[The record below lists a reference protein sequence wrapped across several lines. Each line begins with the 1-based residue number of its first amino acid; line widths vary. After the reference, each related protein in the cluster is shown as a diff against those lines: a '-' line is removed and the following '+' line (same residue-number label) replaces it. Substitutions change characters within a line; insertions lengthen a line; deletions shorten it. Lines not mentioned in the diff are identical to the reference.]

1 LILHRGAIHRVRLS
15 PGEGHEQQG
24 QARPCLIIHRE
35 SLRQDGTAIV
45 IPLTTQR
52 PRAGYPLTV
61 HLPAGTG
68 GNPVECWARITQ
80 IRTVSATRCQEP
92 ALGRLSE
99 DQLVSI
105 KAAVIEVLDLTR

>member
-24 QARPCLIIHRE
+24 VARPCLIVHRQ
-35 SLRQDGTAIV
+35 SLRNVGTAIV

-52 PRAGYPLTV
+52 PRAAYPLTV
-61 HLPAGTG
+61 YLPAGTG

-80 IRTVSATRCQEP
+80 IRTVSATRFQEQ
-92 ALGRLSE
+92 ALGQLSE
-99 DQLVSI
+99 TELAPI
-105 KAAVIEVLDLTR
+105 KTALIEVLDLGV

>member
-1 LILHRGAIHRVRLS
+1 MILHRGAMHRVRLS

-24 QARPCLIIHRE
+24 LARPCLILHRQ
-35 SLRQDGTAIV
+35 SLRNVGTAIV

-61 HLPAGTG
+61 YLPAGTG

-80 IRTVSATRCQEP
+80 IRTVSATRFQEEAIGRFSEAELTP
-92 ALGRLSE
+92 IKRAL
-99 DQLVSI
+99 
-105 KAAVIEVLDLTR
+105 IEVLDLGV

>member
-1 LILHRGAIHRVRLS
+1 MILHRGAMHRVRLS

-24 QARPCLIIHRE
+24 LARPCLIMHRQ
-35 SLRQDGTAIV
+35 SLRNVGTAIV

-80 IRTVSATRCQEP
+80 IRTVSANRFQEQEI
-92 ALGRLSE
+92 GRLSE
-99 DQLVSI
+99 AELAPIKRALV
-105 KAAVIEVLDLTR
+105 EVLDLGA

>member
-24 QARPCLIIHRE
+24 LARPCLIVHRE
-35 SLRQDGTAIV
+35 SLRHVGTAIV

-61 HLPAGTG
+61 HLPAGSG

-80 IRTVSATRCQEP
+80 IRTVSATRCQEQ
-92 ALGRLSE
+92 AIGRLSE
-99 DQLVSI
+99 AELAPV
-105 KAAVIEVLDLTR
+105 KAALVEVLDLHL

>member
-35 SLRQDGTAIV
+35 SLRQVGTAIV

-61 HLPAGTG
+61 YLPAGTG
-68 GNPVECWARITQ
+68 GNPVACWARITQ
-80 IRTVSATRCQEP
+80 IRTVSATRCQAP
-92 ALGRLSE
+92 ALGQLSE
-99 DQLVSI
+99 DQLASI
-105 KAAVIEVLDLTR
+105 KAAIIEVLDFTR

>member
-1 LILHRGAIHRVRLS
+1 MHSR
-15 PGEGHEQQG
+15 
-24 QARPCLIIHRE
+24 ARHGRALWCTANP
-35 SLRQDGTAIV
+35 SDKVGTAVV

-80 IRTVSATRCQEP
+80 IRTVSATRCQEQ
-92 ALGRLSE
+92 AIGRLSE
-99 DQLVSI
+99 VELTPI
-105 KAAVIEVLDLTR
+105 KAALIEVLDVGT

>member
-1 LILHRGAIHRVRLS
+1 MILHRGAIHRVRLS

-24 QARPCLIIHRE
+24 QARPCLVVHRE
-35 SLRQDGTAIV
+35 SLRQVGTAIV

-80 IRTVSATRCQEP
+80 IRTINATRCQEQ
-92 ALGRLSE
+92 AIGRLSE
-99 DQLVSI
+99 VELASV
-105 KAAVIEVLDLTR
+105 KAALIEVLDIGT

>member
-1 LILHRGAIHRVRLS
+1 MILHRGAIHRVRLS
-15 PGEGHEQQG
+15 PGQGHEQQG
-24 QARPCLIIHRE
+24 QARPCLVIHRE
-35 SLRQDGTAIV
+35 SLRQVGTAIV

-80 IRTVSATRCQEP
+80 IRTVSAIRCQTP
-92 ALGRLSE
+92 ALGQLSE
-99 DQLVSI
+99 DQLASI
-105 KAAVIEVLDLTR
+105 KAALIEVLDLPR